1 MKFSRRRLFVTLCL
15 LLHACAGL
23 PERGVPEP
31 SHAASDTDGTP
42 LARIAAASRPAG
54 DNDPSGFRLLPMGE
68 SAFSAR
74 LALCARALRS
84 IDAQYYHL
92 HDDEAGK
99 VFLRALRDAA
109 LRGVSVRLL
118 VDDFYAGEIEDLL
131 LGLAAYPNVQVRLFN
146 PLPVRGGAPLWR
158 LALSWQEFERINHRM
173 HNKLFVADNAVAIYG
188 GRNLGDEYFMRDGH
202 ANFVDLDVLSTGQVV
217 KDLSQAFDLYWNSEQ
232 VYALHRILPA
242 PGEVSATRAA
252 FDRQVRDA
260 DADIRAEPARD
271 VLGQSPVPA
280 ELAAGRLSLHFGSA
294 QVFPDPPSK
303 AVAAVVS
310 KQPSAAMR
318 GQLEAIANAQSD
330 VAISSPYFIPSEF
343 GMRVMTEARRR
354 GIQVLVLT
362 NSLGSTDE
370 SLAHAAYA
378 RYRPELL
385 RLGVELYELGPT
397 LARDAGGFGRFGGSI
412 ARLHAKLAV
421 VDRRWLLVGSVNL
434 DSRSALFNTELG
446 VAIDCPP
453 VAIAALRVV
462 AGDAFRSMYRLR
474 LGDDGQ
480 RIEWVAIDAEGQLV
494 VTPQEPQ
501 SDWALR
507 LRLWMQSLFV
517 DEELL

>member
-1 MKFSRRRLFVTLCL
+1 M
-15 LLHACAGL
+15 
-23 PERGVPEP
+23 
-31 SHAASDTDGTP
+31 
-42 LARIAAASRPAG
+42 
-54 DNDPSGFRLLPMGE
+54 
-68 SAFSAR
+68 
-74 LALCARALRS
+74 
-84 IDAQYYHL
+84 
-92 HDDEAGK
+92 
-99 VFLRALRDAA
+99 
-109 LRGVSVRLL
+109 
-118 VDDFYAGEIEDLL
+118 
-131 LGLAAYPNVQVRLFN
+131 
-146 PLPVRGGAPLWR
+146 
-158 LALSWQEFERINHRM
+158 
-173 HNKLFVADNAVAIYG
+173 
-188 GRNLGDEYFMRDGH
+188 
-202 ANFVDLDVLSTGQVV
+202 
-217 KDLSQAFDLYWNSEQ
+217 
-232 VYALHRILPA
+232 HRILPA
-242 PGEVSATRAA
+242 PGEVSAARAA

-303 AVAAVVS
+303 AVAALVPQ
-310 KQPSAAMR
+310 QPSAAMR

-343 GMRVMTEARRR
+343 GMRVMTDARRR

-517 DEELL
+517 GRGAAVTRCRAAAAQAGAEPMTHTPHPWSIGRRGLACLLSLMALLLPADAVQAERHALLVGVSRYASFADDERMQLSGPRNDVQLLRTLLEPLGFAPQAVRVLADGVPGSAEPTRAAILVVAGSAGRAQPAGGLRVPVLRRPRLADAC

>member
-1 MKFSRRRLFVTLCL
+1 LLVVLCL
-15 LLHACAGL
+15 LLSACAGL
-23 PERGVPEP
+23 PERGAPAP
-31 SHAASDTDGTP
+31 SHAAIDTDGTP

-54 DNDPSGFRLLPMGE
+54 DNDPSGFRLLPTGE

-74 LALCARALRS
+74 LALCARALRT
-84 IDAQYYHL
+84 IDAQYYHI

-99 VFLRALRDAA
+99 AFLRALRDAA
-109 LRGVSVRLL
+109 RRGVDVRLL
-118 VDDFYAGEIEDLL
+118 VDDFYVGEIEELL
-131 LGLAAYPNVQVRLFN
+131 LGLAAHPHVQVRLFN
-146 PLPVRGGAPLWR
+146 PLPVRGGSPLWR
-158 LALSWQEFERINHRM
+158 LAMSWQEFERVNHRM
-173 HNKLFVADNAVAIYG
+173 HNKLFVADSTVAIYG
-188 GRNLGDEYFMRDGH
+188 GRNLGNEYFMRDGH

-217 KDLSQAFDLYWNSEQ
+217 TDLSQAFDLYWNSQ
-232 VYALHRILPA
+232 QAYPLHLIVPA
-242 PGEVSATRAA
+242 PGDVAAARAA
-252 FDRQVRDA
+252 FDRRVRDA
-260 DADIRAEPARD
+260 DPDARAEPPRD
-271 VLGQSPVPA
+271 VLGQPPVPV
-280 ELAAGRLSLHFGSA
+280 ELANGRLSLRFGSA
-294 QVFPDPPSK
+294 RVFPDPPSK
-303 AVAAVVS
+303 ASTAVVS
-310 KQPSAAMR
+310 NQPSAAMR
-318 GQLEAIANAQSD
+318 GQLDAIAAAQSD

-343 GMRVMTEARRR
+343 GMRVMTDARRR

-370 SLAHAAYA
+370 PLAHAGYA

-385 RLGVELYELGPT
+385 RMGIELYELGPT
-397 LARDAGGFGRFGGSI
+397 LARDAGGFGHFGGSI

-480 RIEWVAIDAEGQLV
+480 RIEWVAIDADGKLV
-494 VTPQEPQ
+494 ATPQEPLD
-501 SDWALR
+501 DWTLR
-507 LRLWMQSLFV
+507 LRRWLQSLFV
-517 DEELL
+517 AEELL

>member
-1 MKFSRRRLFVTLCL
+1 MKSSGRWLPVTLCL
-15 LLHACAGL
+15 LLSACAGL

-31 SHAASDTDGTP
+31 SQAVIDTDDTP
-42 LARIAAASRPAG
+42 LAKIAAASRRAG
-54 DNDPSGFRLLPMGE
+54 DDDPSGFRLLPMGE

-74 LALCARALRS
+74 LALCARAVRA
-84 IDAQYYHL
+84 IDAQYYHV

-99 VFLRALRDAA
+99 AFLRALRDAA
-109 LRGVSVRLL
+109 LRGVAVRLL

-131 LGLAAYPNVQVRLFN
+131 LGLAAHPGVQVRLFN
-146 PLPVRGGAPLWR
+146 PLPVRGGSPLWR
-158 LALSWQEFERINHRM
+158 MALSWQEFERINHRM
-173 HNKLFVADNAVAIYG
+173 HNKLFIADSALAIYG

-202 ANFVDLDVLSTGQVV
+202 ANFVDLDVLSTGHVV

-232 VYALHRILPA
+232 AYPLHRIVPA
-242 PGEVSATRAA
+242 PDGSADARAA
-252 FDRQVRDA
+252 FDRRVGDA
-260 DADIRAEPARD
+260 RADTHAEPARD
-271 VLGQSPVPA
+271 VLGQAPVPA

-303 AVAAVVS
+303 VTAAVVPN
-310 KQPSAAMR
+310 QPSAAMR
-318 GQLEAIANAQSD
+318 GQLQAIAGAQSD

-343 GMRVMTEARRR
+343 GMRVMTDARRR

-370 SLAHAAYA
+370 ALAHAGYA

-385 RLGVELYELGPT
+385 RMGVELYELGPT

-421 VDRRWLLVGSVNL
+421 IDRRWLLVGSVNL

-480 RIEWVAIDAEGQLV
+480 SIEWVAVDAEGKLI
-494 VTPQEPQ
+494 VTPQEPLD
-501 SDWALR
+501 DWSLR

-517 DEELL
+517 GEEQL